1 MRSFHILL
9 SSLFFFSINHVT
21 SLRLGQLC
29 DPTPMYRESWQYD
42 DSCKDVY
49 LFCDPTSNTCNYKG
63 CSNADY
69 IQDWNLEVRPYPPR
83 CGNDTYCPDSRSQCT
98 PVAAIGST
106 CEIQRDDECT
116 GTTSICLNSTCFIKG
131 APLGGNCGA
140 DISIYTTYD
149 ADGDDFQQTIIRDN
163 CTEGTYCDL
172 EGGSS
177 CIESKPNNAVCSQ
190 DRECLSNTCSN
201 SGVCINGPDM
211 FRKIKTWIWGILGAS
226 IVLFV
231 CFVLGLLWFLHRYQS
246 NKEHA
251 KISKFFGDNEEFAK
265 YAMINDS
272 TSTFQVEHESI
283 SRLNHL
289 PMNESR
295 TSVVYL
301 TTPDY
306 VKSHSLTFSG
316 SAAALSQQRSNN
328 NSTSRL
334 T

>member
-1 MRSFHILL
+1 M
-9 SSLFFFSINHVT
+9 
-21 SLRLGQLC
+21 
-29 DPTPMYRESWQYD
+29 
-42 DSCKDVY
+42 
-49 LFCDPTSNTCNYKG
+49 
-63 CSNADY
+63 
-69 IQDWNLEVRPYPPR
+69 
-83 CGNDTYCPDSRSQCT
+83 
-98 PVAAIGST
+98 
-106 CEIQRDDECT
+106 
-116 GTTSICLNSTCFIKG
+116 
-131 APLGGNCGA
+131 
-140 DISIYTTYD
+140 
-149 ADGDDFQQTIIRDN
+149 
-163 CTEGTYCDL
+163 
-172 EGGSS
+172 
-177 CIESKPNNAVCSQ
+177 CSQ

-272 TSTFQVEHESI
+272 TSTFQVDNES
-283 SRLNHL
+283 SRLNNL
-289 PMNESR
+289 PMSESR

-316 SAAALSQQRSNN
+316 SAAALSQQKSNN

-334 T
+334 S